1 MEIQEIRVVVNRK
14 KGKIMKRREFL
25 EKFVA
30 LSSVSLILAGCVG
43 KQEQVIDNNKNVK
56 FRDIISDS
64 NGNRPMPIY
73 GSPSITPRNNGFKPI
88 IQKR

>member
-14 KGKIMKRREFL
+14 KGKIMNRREFL